1 MVRFEKDRFI
11 IEVYTCTNPT
21 ENWIELVKQL
31 STLLAAHDDGTPND
45 YWLVAD
51 LFGDLMPDYE
61 QAKRMAQ

>member
-11 IEVYTCTNPT
+11 IEVCTGTNPA

-31 STLLAAHDDGTPND
+31 SALLSAHDDGTPND

-51 LFGDLMPDYE
+51 LFGDLMPDLD
-61 QAKRMAQ
+61 QARWMVK

>member
-11 IEVYTCTNPT
+11 IEVYTCTNPA

-31 STLLAAHDDGTPND
+31 STLLSAHDDGTPND
-45 YWLVAD
+45 YWLVVD

>member
-1 MVRFEKDRFI
+1 M
-11 IEVYTCTNPT
+11 
-21 ENWIELVKQL
+21 VKQL
-31 STLLAAHDDGTPND
+31 SALLSAHDDGTPND

>member
-11 IEVYTCTNPT
+11 VEVYTCTNPA

-31 STLLAAHDDGTPND
+31 STLLSTCGDGAPND
-45 YWLVAD
+45 YYLVAD

-61 QAKRMAQ
+61 QAKRMAE